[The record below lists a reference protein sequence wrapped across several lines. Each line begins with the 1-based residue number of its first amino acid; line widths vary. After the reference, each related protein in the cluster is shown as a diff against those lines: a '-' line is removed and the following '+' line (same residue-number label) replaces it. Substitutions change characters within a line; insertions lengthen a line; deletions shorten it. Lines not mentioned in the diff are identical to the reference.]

1 MHDLRLARCIHP
13 PKVTMMAAAALLSS
27 ASLSSLLEPF
37 AGCQGGTL
45 AGCPSVANT
54 SVRWIDQY
62 LDHFDWAPPLG
73 HANNT
78 YRQRYFTH
86 TAWWKP
92 GGPILFYFGNEDN
105 VELYVNHTGLMWE
118 AARPLG
124 AALVFAE
131 HRYYGQSKPFAPG
144 TPGCMVRR
152 PPQTHPA
159 ARTHL
164 LTSLSLSLV
173 CVPLRSVT

>member
-1 MHDLRLARCIHP
+1 MENFPCAL
-13 PKVTMMAAAALLSS
+13 ALLF
-27 ASLSSLLEPF
+27 ALL
-37 AGCQGGTL
+37 
-45 AGCPSVANT
+45 
-54 SVRWIDQY
+54 
-62 LDHFDWAPPLG
+62 
-73 HANNT
+73 
-78 YRQRYFTH
+78 
-86 TAWWKP
+86 
-92 GGPILFYFGNEDN
+92 LFYFGNEDN

-159 ARTHL
+159 AHTDL
-164 LTSLSLSLV
+164 LTSLSLSYACLSAAL
-173 CVPLRSVT
+173 PDDGAGHG

>member
-1 MHDLRLARCIHP
+1 
-13 PKVTMMAAAALLSS
+13 MAAAVLLCS
-27 ASLSSLLEPF
+27 ATLSSLLEPF

-54 SVRWIDQY
+54 TLRWIDQY
-62 LDHFDWAPPLG
+62 LDHFDWSPTLARG
-73 HANNT
+73 NNT

-86 TAWWKP
+86 RSWWRP

-131 HRYYGQSKPFAPG
+131 HRYYGQSKPFAAG

-152 PPQTHPA
+152 AWCRARPA
-159 ARTHL
+159 LVCAPTAHAPSRARP
-164 LTSLSLSLV
+164 LTSPGRLSLSRARA
-173 CVPLRSVT
+173 PLRSAT